1 MVSIGIIGAGPT
13 GLYLGIALA
22 RRGHR
27 VDLVERDSG
36 PSRDGTWARKGVM
49 QFHHAHGFRPQV
61 SDALQAEVPEAY
73 ERWLAAGA
81 EPVEMDH
88 PTAGHVQ
95 VGTRS
100 RRLIFERA
108 LRETALAEPDLAL
121 RLGHVDA
128 VTVERGRARGLVV
141 DGTSLPYDVVID
153 ASGRSGRVTRPL
165 GERRGIGGS
174 CGIAYVDR
182 MYQLRDGA
190 EPGPLTNPM
199 AWQAEYDGYGVFA
212 FLHDRG
218 MFSVV
223 IIRPSADRELHQ
235 LRDEAAFDAASEA
248 IPGLAAWTDPDR
260 AYPLSPVLPGG
271 NLLNHYRAQTGPD
284 GSLVLPGLLFVGD
297 SVCTTTPTFGRGM
310 ATSLGQARELLRLI
324 DADGFDAH
332 GFDPV
337 GIGYAF
343 DAWCDQEIRPWV
355 EDHIRLDDAQR
366 RRWLGEDLD
375 LSKRLPADLI
385 MKAAAIDP
393 TISAAAWSYL
403 AMTDG
408 ATCLDPFEER
418 ARAVYQTGWRP
429 PLAD

>member
-1 MVSIGIIGAGPT
+1 MLRHREGVNIGIIGAGPT

-22 RRGHR
+22 RRGHH
-27 VDLVERDSG
+27 VDIVDRDPG

-61 SDALQAEVPEAY
+61 TDALTAEMPDAH

-81 EPVEMDH
+81 EPVDMDH

-108 LRETALAEPDLAL
+108 LRETALAQPGLDL
-121 RLGHVDA
+121 RVGHVDA
-128 VTVERGRARGLVV
+128 VTVTEGRARGLIV
-141 DGTSLPYDVVID
+141 DGTSLAHDMVID
-153 ASGRSGRVTRPL
+153 ASGRSGRVTQPL
-165 GERRGIGGS
+165 GERRGVGGS

-199 AWQAEYDGYGVFA
+199 AWQADYNGYGVFA

-218 MFSVV
+218 IFSVV
-223 IIRPSADRELHQ
+223 IIRPSADRQLHQ
-235 LRDEAAFDAASEA
+235 LREEAAFDAACEA
-248 IPGLAAWTDPDR
+248 IPGLAAWTDPAR
-260 AYPLSPVLPGG
+260 AYPLTPVLPGG
-271 NLLNHYRAQTGPD
+271 NLLNHYRGQTGPD
-284 GSLVLPGLLFVGD
+284 GNLVLPGLLFVGD

-310 ATSLGQARELLRLI
+310 ATSLGQARELLRLL
-324 DADGFDAH
+324 DNDGFD
-332 GFDPV
+332 PI

-355 EDHIRLDDAQR
+355 EDHIRIDDAQR
-366 RRWLGEDLD
+366 RRWLGEDID
-375 LSKRLPADLI
+375 PSKRLPADLI
-385 MKAAAIDP
+385 MKAAAVDP
-393 TISAAAWSYL
+393 TI
-403 AMTDG
+403 
-408 ATCLDPFEER
+408 
-418 ARAVYQTGWRP
+418 QTRP
-429 PLAD
+429 GHIWP